1 MIILACD
8 HAGYELKEQI
18 KAFFNK
24 QNITTIDVGTYSK
37 ERVDYPDYARKVA
50 NYLQTN
56 DNSCGV
62 LICKSGI
69 GMSIA
74 ANKYANVRAFLCYEN
89 EDLVRL
95 AREHNNCN
103 VICFGANFIT
113 KENVEKYLTI
123 FLNTKFLYGHYSVR
137 LTKLNT

>member
-1 MIILACD
+1 MHFQSIAIAND
-8 HAGYELKEQI
+8 HGGVELKHYLI
-18 KAFFNK
+18 SKFNM
-24 QNITTIDVGTYSK
+24 IDFGTDDPGKS
-37 ERVDYPDYARKVA
+37 VDYPDYARKVA